1 MDSTTESIIKRIKKL
16 LTLANNSGAT
26 EAEAKNAMAMAQRLM
41 TKYNISMANVG
52 IDKPSER
59 NIRHEQYF
67 TRKGSLNPADKE
79 IAVILN
85 RFYKV
90 KILFSGGCSLVMV
103 GTPEDIEIAKYVHG
117 YLRAVFF
124 KCWNE
129 FKRSANEISAQAERP
144 EGRDG
149 AKPAS
154 QYKETAAF
162 PNKADYYFGLQTGI
176 CEKMHEAE
184 NSAKSEETQEACKKY
199 ELVLVKNKEA
209 IANYIYDTFG
219 KLGRSR
225 RRSASRMDAN
235 SFYAGKAKGSTI
247 SINQAIKA

>member
-1 MDSTTESIIKRIKKL
+1 MDNTTDLIIKRIKKL

-52 IDKPSER
+52 NDKPSER

-90 KILFSGGCSLVMV
+90 KILFNGGCSLVMV
-103 GTPEDIEIAKYVHG
+103 GTPENIEIAKYVHG

-124 KCWNE
+124 KCWNS
-129 FKRSANEISAQAERP
+129 F
-144 EGRDG
+144 
-149 AKPAS
+149 
-154 QYKETAAF
+154 KETVAF

-184 NSAKSEETQEACKKY
+184 NSAKSEETQEACKNY

-209 IANYIYDTFG
+209 ISNYIYDTFG
-219 KLGRSR
+219 KLGKSR

>member
-1 MDSTTESIIKRIKKL
+1 MDSTTDSIIKRIKKL

-52 IDKPSER
+52 NDKPSER

-79 IAVILN
+79 ITVILN
-85 RFYKV
+85 KFYKV

-129 FKRSANEISAQAERP
+129 
-144 EGRDG
+144 
-149 AKPAS
+149 
-154 QYKETAAF
+154 YKETAAF

-176 CEKMHEAE
+176 CERMQEAE
-184 NSAKSEETQEACKKY
+184 NSAKSEETEEACKNY
-199 ELVLVKNKEA
+199 ELVLVNNKEA
-209 IANYIYDTFG
+209 IRSYIYDTFG

-225 RRSASRMDAN
+225 RRSSSRMDAN
-235 SFYAGKAKGSTI
+235 SFYAGKAKGSTVQ
-247 SINQAIKA
+247 INQAIKA

>member
-1 MDSTTESIIKRIKKL
+1 MDNTTDLIIKRIKKL

-52 IDKPSER
+52 NDKPSER

-90 KILFSGGCSLVMV
+90 KILFNGGCSLVMV
-103 GTPEDIEIAKYVHG
+103 GTPENIEIAKYVHG

-124 KCWNE
+124 KCWNS
-129 FKRSANEISAQAERP
+129 F
-144 EGRDG
+144 
-149 AKPAS
+149 
-154 QYKETAAF
+154 KETVAF

-184 NSAKSEETQEACKKY
+184 NSAKSEETQEACKNY

-209 IANYIYDTFG
+209 ISNYIYDTFG
-219 KLGRSR
+219 KIGKSR

>member
-1 MDSTTESIIKRIKKL
+1 MDNTTDLIIKRIKKL

-52 IDKPSER
+52 NDKPSER
-59 NIRHEQYF
+59 HRRHEQYF

-90 KILFSGGCSLVMV
+90 KILFNGGCSLVMV
-103 GTPEDIEIAKYVHG
+103 GTPENIEIAKYVHG

-124 KCWNE
+124 KCWNS
-129 FKRSANEISAQAERP
+129 F
-144 EGRDG
+144 
-149 AKPAS
+149 
-154 QYKETAAF
+154 KETVAF

-184 NSAKSEETQEACKKY
+184 NSAKSEETQEACKNY

-209 IANYIYDTFG
+209 ISNYIYDTFG
-219 KLGRSR
+219 KLGKSR

>member
-1 MDSTTESIIKRIKKL
+1 MDNTTNSIIKRIKKL

-52 IDKPSER
+52 SDKPSER

-67 TRKGSLNPADKE
+67 TRKGKLNPADKE

-85 RFYKV
+85 KFYKV

-124 KCWNE
+124 KCWNT
-129 FKRSANEISAQAERP
+129 FKDS
-144 EGRDG
+144 
-149 AKPAS
+149 
-154 QYKETAAF
+154 TAF

-176 CEKMHEAE
+176 CERMQEAE
-184 NSAKSEETQEACKKY
+184 NSAKSEETQEACKNY
-199 ELVLVKNKEA
+199 ELVLVNNKEA

-219 KLGRSR
+219 KLGKSR
-225 RRSASRMDAN
+225 RRSTSRMDAN
-235 SFYAGKAKGSTI
+235 SFYAGKAKGSTVQ
-247 SINQAIKA
+247 INQAIKA

>member
-52 IDKPSER
+52 NDKPSER

-103 GTPEDIEIAKYVHG
+103 GSPEDIEIAKYVHG

-124 KCWNE
+124 KCWNS
-129 FKRSANEISAQAERP
+129 F
-144 EGRDG
+144 
-149 AKPAS
+149 
-154 QYKETAAF
+154 KETAAF

-176 CEKMHEAE
+176 CERMQEAE

-219 KLGRSR
+219 KLGKSR

>member
-1 MDSTTESIIKRIKKL
+1 MDSTIDSIIKRIKKL

-52 IDKPSER
+52 SDKPSER

-90 KILFSGGCSLVMV
+90 KILFNGGCSLVMV

-117 YLRAVFF
+117 YLRTVFF
-124 KCWNE
+124 KCWNS
-129 FKRSANEISAQAERP
+129 F
-144 EGRDG
+144 
-149 AKPAS
+149 
-154 QYKETAAF
+154 KETVAF

-176 CEKMHEAE
+176 CERMQEAE

>member
-52 IDKPSER
+52 NDKPSER

-129 FKRSANEISAQAERP
+129 
-144 EGRDG
+144 
-149 AKPAS
+149 
-154 QYKETAAF
+154 YKETAAF

>member
-1 MDSTTESIIKRIKKL
+1 MDSTTDSIIKRIKKL

-52 IDKPSER
+52 NDKPSER

-90 KILFSGGCSLVMV
+90 KILFNGGCSLVMV
-103 GTPEDIEIAKYVHG
+103 GTPENIEIAKYVHG

-124 KCWNE
+124 KCWNS
-129 FKRSANEISAQAERP
+129 F
-144 EGRDG
+144 
-149 AKPAS
+149 
-154 QYKETAAF
+154 KETATF

-176 CEKMHEAE
+176 CEKMQEAE

-219 KLGRSR
+219 KLGKSR

>member
-1 MDSTTESIIKRIKKL
+1 MDNTTNSIIKRIKKL

-52 IDKPSER
+52 SNKPSER

-124 KCWNE
+124 KCWNS
-129 FKRSANEISAQAERP
+129 F
-144 EGRDG
+144 
-149 AKPAS
+149 
-154 QYKETAAF
+154 KETVAF

-176 CEKMHEAE
+176 CERMQEAE

>member
-26 EAEAKNAMAMAQRLM
+26 EAEAKNAMAMAQCLM

-52 IDKPSER
+52 SDKSSER

-103 GTPEDIEIAKYVHG
+103 GTPENIEIAKYVHG

-129 FKRSANEISAQAERP
+129 
-144 EGRDG
+144 
-149 AKPAS
+149 
-154 QYKETAAF
+154 YKARAIL

-176 CEKMHEAE
+176 CERMQEAE

-219 KLGRSR
+219 KLGKSR

>member
-1 MDSTTESIIKRIKKL
+1 MDNTTNSIIKRIKKL

-52 IDKPSER
+52 SDKPSER

-90 KILFSGGCSLVMV
+90 KILFNGGCSLVMV

-117 YLRAVFF
+117 YLRTVFF
-124 KCWNE
+124 KCWNS
-129 FKRSANEISAQAERP
+129 F
-144 EGRDG
+144 
-149 AKPAS
+149 
-154 QYKETAAF
+154 KETAAF

-184 NSAKSEETQEACKKY
+184 NSAKSEETQEACQKY

-219 KLGRSR
+219 KLGKSR

-235 SFYAGKAKGSTI
+235 SFYAGKTKGSTI

>member
-1 MDSTTESIIKRIKKL
+1 MDNTTDSIIKRIKKL

-52 IDKPSER
+52 NDKPSER

-85 RFYKV
+85 KFYKV

-129 FKRSANEISAQAERP
+129 
-144 EGRDG
+144 
-149 AKPAS
+149 
-154 QYKETAAF
+154 YKARAIF

-176 CEKMHEAE
+176 CEKMQEAE
-184 NSAKSEETQEACKKY
+184 NSAKSEETHEACKKY